1 MPSGGLKK
9 SLHSPA
15 YDRFLK
21 LLKKARE
28 DAGLTQQQAAKKLR
42 KPQSFI
48 SKCESGER
56 RVDVVE
62 LIAYCGAY
70 GLAPES
76 LVMALRKK
84 RNITE

>member
-28 DAGLTQQQAAKKLR
+28 DAGLTQEQAARKLK

-62 LIAYCGAY
+62 LIAFCRAY
-70 GLAPES
+70 GGSAS
-76 LVMALRKK
+76 SFVK
-84 RNITE
+84 RLDGRPLG

>member
-21 LLKKARE
+21 LLRKARE
-28 DAGLTQQQAAKKLR
+28 DAGLTQEQAAKKLR

-62 LIAYCGAY
+62 LVMFCTAYELRPERFVRSIAT
-70 GLAPES
+70 PTS
-76 LVMALRKK
+76 
-84 RNITE
+84 